1 MLKFGLVQLLVLAL
15 FGLVIPFF
23 AFRLS
28 RRIGVRLLLLLAV
41 AIGLGYGALKA
52 ENPWFGDGL
61 VGNLTLMAASAL
73 ALLAYVGLAVA
84 GATIVARAASSF
96 RA

>member
-1 MLKFGLVQLLVLAL
+1 MLKIGLVQLLVLAL

-23 AFRLS
+23 AYRLS

-52 ENPWFGDGL
+52 ENPWSSHL
-61 VGNLTLMAASAL
+61 VGNLTLMAGSAL
-73 ALLAYVGLAVA
+73 VLLA
-84 GATIVARAASSF
+84 
-96 RA
+96 